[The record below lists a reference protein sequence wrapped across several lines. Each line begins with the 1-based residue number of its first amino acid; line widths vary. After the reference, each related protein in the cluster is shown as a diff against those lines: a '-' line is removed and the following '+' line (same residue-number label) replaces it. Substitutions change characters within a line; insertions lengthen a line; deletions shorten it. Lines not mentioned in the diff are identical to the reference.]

1 MIGRVRNVHGAA
13 DTFAYGAGMVVRCND
28 AQGLASSLLAILED
42 EDLAARMGREGRRLA
57 QERYSWHRTA
67 EQIERVYRESL

>member
-1 MIGRVRNVHGAA
+1 
-13 DTFAYGAGMVVRCND
+13 MVVRCND

-42 EDLAARMGREGRRLA
+42 EDLAERMGREGRRLA
-57 QERYSWHRTA
+57 QERYSWHRAA